1 MWCVLNLTL
10 FLAVGHPTD
19 MMMTLGMYYWYMY
32 ALDTADLIRQR
43 GETGKANGYS
53 VDVEAGVNA

>member
-1 MWCVLNLTL
+1 MV
-10 FLAVGHPTD
+10 
-19 MMMTLGMYYWYMY
+19 MTLGMYYWYMY

-43 GETGKANGYS
+43 GETGKANGCS